1 MRTLTLVLVVT
12 LVSILTGCGERRSK
26 EGNPSASPSEG
37 SGEKK
42 AQASEASE
50 DAKEPSGLIE
60 LSEAAQRRIGLTLV
74 SATTAPLAEVLT
86 LNGTVQ
92 PLEGRITSVR
102 PLTRGRLKEVLVKVG
117 DRVNSGQLLAQL
129 DNIEAGDLSSQYNTA
144 RADLARL
151 RIQQAVTARQAERSR
166 KLVAIGA
173 VPQKELEA
181 IEGERQGQEEAIR
194 AQESTIAGLVA
205 RLQRFGVGDP
215 TSGTSTTTIEAPF
228 AGVVTAVQ
236 AAQGAVVETTS
247 ELLSIVDLS
256 QVYVAGQVYER
267 DLSKIRIGQN
277 VAVVAAGYPDVR
289 FPGRVAS
296 LSPSLNPETRT
307 ASVRVE
313 VANTAERLRIDM
325 FATVELPMAANSEA
339 LTVRTDAIQRVEGK
353 SVVFVR
359 ADATHFS
366 ARPVQV
372 GRTASNLI
380 EITSGLKAGE
390 LVVTKGS
397 FNLKSALL
405 GKELSEKE

>member
-12 LVSILTGCGERRSK
+12 LVSLLTGCGDSRSK
-26 EGNPSASPSEG
+26 DRTPSGPPSEG
-37 SGEKK
+37 SAEKK
-42 AQASEASE
+42 APEPGASEN
-50 DAKEPSGLIE
+50 AKEANGLIE
-60 LSEAAQRRIGLTLV
+60 LSEAAQRRNGI
-74 SATTAPLAEVLT
+74 SMAPATTAPLAEVLT

-117 DRVNSGQLLAQL
+117 ERVNTGQPLARL

-144 RADLARL
+144 RAELARL

-194 AQESTIAGLVA
+194 AQESTIAGLLA

-215 TSGTSTTTIEAPF
+215 TSGMSTTTIEAPF
-228 AGVVTAVQ
+228 PGVVTAVQ
-236 AAQGAVVETTS
+236 AAPGAVVESTS

-256 QVYVAGQVYER
+256 RVYVAGQVYER

-277 VAVVAAGYPDVR
+277 VYVLAASYPDVR

-313 VANTAERLRIDM
+313 VVNTAERLRIDM
-325 FATVELPMAANSEA
+325 FATVELPIAANSEA
-339 LTVRTDAIQRVEGK
+339 LTVRTDAIQHVEGK